1 MGILLFL
8 LISLSIFRTLYSTFF
23 LMSQYSITM
32 HGKTSLLEKTHQH
45 TGNLRTEEEGHA
57 SSSVATLNVV
67 IK

>member
-23 LMSQYSITM
+23 LMSQYSITT
-32 HGKTSLLEKTHQH
+32 HRKTSLLEKTHQH
-45 TGNLRTEEEGHA
+45 IGNLRTEEERHA